1 VIGLYVIGQV
11 VRIFILSVCDW
22 AVRDRPG
29 GENIPIERLW

>member
-11 VRIFILSVCDW
+11 VRIFLLSVCGR

-29 GENIPIERLW
+29 GENIPMEGL